1 MAVMIK
7 EDHRSENPT
16 DPAEPEHD
24 EAGAV
29 RQQARL
35 TLAGQ
40 ARDAEELKMLLE
52 MLGLHPSQEGELSPC
67 AGGPGRR
74 PGPARV
80 RVHLRTA
87 SEAYRCGARISAP
100 GAP

>member
-7 EDHRSENPT
+7 EDHRSENQT

-52 MLGLHPSQEGELSPC
+52 MLGLHPSQEGES
-67 AGGPGRR
+67 
-74 PGPARV
+74 
-80 RVHLRTA
+80 
-87 SEAYRCGARISAP
+87 
-100 GAP
+100 